1 MTANNVVPLNPD
13 NRAPEK
19 PWSSENR
26 WGKKVMDSG
35 FCVVPSLLLRG

>member
-13 NRAPEK
+13 NRALEK
-19 PWSSENR
+19 PRSSEKK
-26 WGKKVMDSG
+26 WGKTVVDLG